1 MGKHQT
7 SKDSTSH
14 RKHEINISRTDSEIR
29 YDIVTGHWYRLSE
42 GKNGKIKRK
51 RYLTIVGFLVEE
63 GDIEKYLEK
72 EVRRVAKLTPQ
83 RYFLTQDTRRIVD
96 EGRVSSFGLAV
107 VPRVKEILKGLLR
120 DSCKTQFDSLG
131 ADVRYM
137 YKNPDNL
144 ARHLSDVL
152 LYPDNNHE
160 R

>member
-96 EGRVSSFGLAV
+96 EGRVSSFGRLG
-107 VPRVKEILKGLLR
+107 RRLKINTI
-120 DSCKTQFDSLG
+120 SEKTVITDEMPKKIFLKMSFSLDRRISIIG
-131 ADVRYM
+131 RRQ
-137 YKNPDNL
+137 K
-144 ARHLSDVL
+144 R
-152 LYPDNNHE
+152 
-160 R
+160 